1 MPYFSLFLT
10 TSLTCRHA
18 LKQSGKKFAS
28 SSSWFPPKLESK
40 CGTCDSVYKL
50 SKEVLK
56 LIIVT
61 LTAAV
66 KKGMQGSLWR
76 QLEERAGGLA
86 PSQLMPVGRTYPER
100 ALLGPTTT
108 TTTTTWALP
117 VQTSPVPA
125 QGRQSPP
132 SEPAGRALR
141 LLPIPISSFFASSC
155 PVLSLG
161 VLRVVGCCVV
171 NAEGGVTRPTECWC
185 KKTHADRSLMDAE

>member
-1 MPYFSLFLT
+1 MWYVGFSL
-10 TSLTCRHA
+10 
-18 LKQSGKKFAS
+18 
-28 SSSWFPPKLESK
+28 
-40 CGTCDSVYKL
+40 KL

-56 LIIVT
+56 LTSCVT
-61 LTAAV
+61 LTVV

-141 LLPIPISSFFASSC
+141 LLPIPISSFFASC

-161 VLRVVGCCVV
+161 VLGRWLLCSERWRWCHQT
-171 NAEGGVTRPTECWC
+171 NGVLVQ
-185 KKTHADRSLMDAE
+185 KDAR

>member
-1 MPYFSLFLT
+1 MWCECLS
-10 TSLTCRHA
+10 
-18 LKQSGKKFAS
+18 
-28 SSSWFPPKLESK
+28 
-40 CGTCDSVYKL
+40 YKL

-61 LTAAV
+61 LTVEV

-86 PSQLMPVGRTYPER
+86 PSQLMPVGRTKPGR
-100 ALLGPTTT
+100 ALLGPPTT

-141 LLPIPISSFFASSC
+141 LLPIPISSFFSTC
-155 PVLSLG
+155 PVLRG
-161 VLRVVGCCVV
+161 IGCCLVS
-171 NAEGGVTRPTECWC
+171 AEGGVTRPTECWC
-185 KKTHADRSLMDAE
+185 KKTRADRSLMDAE